1 MAGAAGTE
9 IVSFLRK
16 VETGQFF
23 EIAVDGERCLLQTR
37 WGRSTATPVS
47 AEKRF
52 DSEAAAREAAV
63 KKRTEKLADGFV
75 EVDCEVKTPATKKQR
90 TGGPSG
96 EAPPTAAPLPTTWI
110 YMHNP
115 EKNKWALERT
125 AQSSP
130 PMRYADRLA
139 PTSPN
144 FTLCARRWYDLE
156 CSGLSV
162 KIHFGG
168 CAKGKGSCH
177 PKVFGDAAEA
187 TGYARG
193 KVNAQ
198 GKKGFAVVEA
208 SKRPAA

>member
-1 MAGAAGTE
+1 MDLHAQPRKEQVGAGTHSP
-9 IVSFLRK
+9 ILPADALRR
-16 VETGQFF
+16 Q
-23 EIAVDGERCLLQTR
+23 A
-37 WGRSTATPVS
+37 
-47 AEKRF
+47 
-52 DSEAAAREAAV
+52 
-63 KKRTEKLADGFV
+63 
-75 EVDCEVKTPATKKQR
+75 
-90 TGGPSG
+90 
-96 EAPPTAAPLPTTWI
+96 
-110 YMHNP
+110 
-115 EKNKWALERT
+115 
-125 AQSSP
+125 
-130 PMRYADRLA
+130 LA
-139 PTSPN
+139 PTSQN